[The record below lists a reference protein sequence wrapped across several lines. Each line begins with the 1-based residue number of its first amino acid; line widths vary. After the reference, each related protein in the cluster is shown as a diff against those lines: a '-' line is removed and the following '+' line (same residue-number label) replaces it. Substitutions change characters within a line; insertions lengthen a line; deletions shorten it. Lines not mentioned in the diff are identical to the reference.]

1 MEKITSRRNKCVIH
15 AKKLSES
22 KSYRAEHKQF
32 ICDGEKLFNEAVLS
46 NTNIQ
51 SVFVTDE
58 NRQAEISNTNIYFIT
73 QDLLNYISSQKNP
86 QGMLFICN
94 MPETAPVDLKIGTH
108 ILLDNVQ
115 DPGNV
120 GTIIR
125 SANAFG
131 IDSVILTGETAD
143 LYNPKTIRAS
153 MGAIFKQKVLYLTY
167 DELKQSGARYI
178 GTTSNKEA
186 HSLLDFNLSNSV
198 IVFGSEGQGISKTVE
213 KLCTEMINIPLDDN
227 VESLNVAT
235 AATIIMWE

>member
-32 ICDGEKLFNEAVLS
+32 ICDGEKLFSEAILS
-46 NTNIQ
+46 NADIQ

-58 NRQAEISNTNIYFIT
+58 NWQAQTNNINVYFIT
-73 QDLLNYISSQKNP
+73 LDLLSYISSQKNP
-86 QGMLFICN
+86 QGILFICN
-94 MPETAPVDLKIGTH
+94 IPENTPVDLKIGTH
-108 ILLDNVQ
+108 ISLDNVQ

-167 DELKQSGARYI
+167 EKLEQSGARFI
-178 GTTSNKEA
+178 GTTSNKKA
-186 HSLLDFNLSNSV
+186 QSLLGFDLSNSV

-235 AATIIMWE
+235 AATIIM